1 MRIGVDFDNTIA
13 GYDRVFTTLAL
24 EAGLLDEAPAGG
36 KRGVRDALRR
46 RPGGDEA
53 WQKLQAEAYGA
64 RMAEAELIPGVADF
78 FTACRARRVPVHIVS
93 HKTRYARYDV
103 GGVDLRHAALDWM
116 EGHGFFAADGFGL
129 RPGQVFFEPS
139 RGTKLSRIAAL
150 GVSHFVDDL
159 EEVFNEAAFPADVE
173 AILYL
178 PEAPKA
184 PEAGPARRLARYT
197 SFADW
202 GAITEYCLGTRH

>member
-24 EAGLLDEAPAGG
+24 EAGLLEEAPAGG
-36 KRGVRDALRR
+36 KRGVRDVLRR

-53 WQKLQAEAYGA
+53 WQKLQAQAYGA
-64 RMAEAELIPGVADF
+64 RMAEAELIPGVAGF
-78 FTACRARRVPVHIVS
+78 FAACRARQVPVHIVS
-93 HKTRYARYDV
+93 HKTRYARYDM
-103 GGVDLRHAALDWM
+103 GGVDLRRAALEWM
-116 EGHGFFAADGFGL
+116 EVKGFFAADGFGL
-129 RPGQVFFEPS
+129 QPGQVFFEPS

-159 EEVFNEAAFPADVE
+159 EEIFNEGSFPADVE

-178 PEAPKA
+178 PEAPEA
-184 PEAGPARRLARYT
+184 PETKAAPRSSRYI

-202 GAITEYCLGTRH
+202 GAITEHCLGTRH

>member
-24 EAGLLDEAPAGG
+24 EAGLLEEAPAGG
-36 KRGVRDALRR
+36 KRGVRDVLRR
-46 RPGGDEA
+46 RPGGDQA

-78 FTACRARRVPVHIVS
+78 FFACRARRVPVHIVS
-93 HKTRYARYDV
+93 HKTRYARYDL
-103 GGVDLRHAALDWM
+103 GGVDLRRAALEWM
-116 EGHGFFAADGFGL
+116 EAKGFFAADGFGL
-129 RPGQVFFEPS
+129 QPGQVFFEPS
-139 RGTKLSRIAAL
+139 RGTKLCRIAAL

-159 EEVFNEAAFPADVE
+159 EEVFNEGAFPADVE

-178 PEAPKA
+178 PNAKT
-184 PEAGPARRLARYT
+184 ARRSARYT

-202 GAITEYCLGTRH
+202 GAITEHCLGPRH